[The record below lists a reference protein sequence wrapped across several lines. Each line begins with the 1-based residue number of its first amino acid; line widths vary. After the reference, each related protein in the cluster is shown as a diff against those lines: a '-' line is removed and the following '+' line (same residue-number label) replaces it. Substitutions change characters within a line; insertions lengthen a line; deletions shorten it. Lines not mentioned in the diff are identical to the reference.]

1 MFQGFPLQYES
12 EESFEPVGFFNVN
25 YLDQVTKRNDDKR
38 QLKIIR
44 LKKDEKFST
53 KKRSNEQSGIITANS
68 VRSEK
73 QPVSGNSI
81 IPSDGSN
88 FVTSHGGNRYQLDDG
103 NQPNI
108 NKRALKILRLKKY
121 DPRYNDSMMPKQNPI
136 YLRHFNADKRA
147 LKIIR
152 LKKNEKSGNSNT
164 SKYLNFHNPSKQ
176 FWNRFGRS
184 NEGFGRTVR
193 DLPSLGAH
201 DDLEAPQ
208 GPLGEAINLYSRFY

>member
-1 MFQGFPLQYES
+1 MQYES
-12 EESFEPVGFFNVN
+12 EESFEPVGVFNVN
-25 YLDQVTKRNDDKR
+25 YLDQITKRNDDKR

-68 VRSEK
+68 VGSEK
-73 QPVSGNSI
+73 HPVSGNSI

-88 FVTSHGGNRYQLDDG
+88 FVTSHGGNQYKLDDG
-103 NQPNI
+103 NLPNMS
-108 NKRALKILRLKKY
+108 KRALKILRLKKY
-121 DPRYNDSMMPKQNPI
+121 DPRYDDIMMPKLKTLNPNPI

-152 LKKNEKSGNSNT
+152 LKKNQKSGNSNT

-193 DLPSLGAH
+193 DLPSLGTH
-201 DDLEAPQ
+201 DDSNSPQ